1 MGELMGRKRKRKS
14 ARRSIESASSGQE
27 AVVLEYNILKEEIFV
42 LMQRCDNLIV
52 TMYTISITL
61 LGVGLELDNEN
72 CYFLIILFLL
82 PMQGLINVR
91 RFHMARC
98 SVYIEMCLEPR
109 MPGLQWE
116 KTVAQID
123 LKFKQ
128 SYLKNRWAS
137 KWALLLIGVGT
148 ILIAF
153 VSLLFYFEGL
163 YSKSGL
169 SFVNICGMVCACI
182 LFLMLCVLTR
192 DYLQYEKIKEQ
203 YKEIIQDIG
212 KRI

>member
-1 MGELMGRKRKRKS
+1 MGELMSRERKRKS
-14 ARRSIESASSGQE
+14 VRRSIESAPSDQE
-27 AVVLEYNILKEEIFV
+27 AVVLEYNIIKEEIFV

-61 LGVGLELDNEN
+61 LGVGLELNNEN

-109 MPGLQWE
+109 MQGLKWE

-123 LKFKQ
+123 AKFKR
-128 SYLKNRWAS
+128 SYLKNRWVS

-148 ILIAF
+148 ILIALI
-153 VSLLFYFEGL
+153 SLAFYCEEL

-169 SFVNICGMVCACI
+169 SFLNICRMVCAYI

-192 DYLQYEKIKEQ
+192 DYLKYEKIKKQ
-203 YKEIIQDIG
+203 YRKIIQDIG
-212 KRI
+212 NRI